1 MVATENRLAPSL
13 RLHFTFDDLLRVSIS
28 EDVRPHVETF
38 FALRSLSGPS
48 TAALA
53 DWAARV
59 RPELAPFRRLLTM
72 LGQWIPSPSVLL
84 RLLRGALQETRAVQL
99 RTGATGEQLR
109 DALSHFWQVALE
121 PFWKR
126 IVAHVRGWQAKLRSQ
141 LAGGGVEDLLSHLPG
156 GGTWQQPVLSLPDEL
171 SADLRLSGQGLHIT
185 SSVFQHRNCRILEGA
200 HGQGRPTL
208 YLQAPLEGGEASA
221 IWEEAGGEE
230 RSLAALMGAA
240 RARVLQALTE
250 RRTTGEL
257 AQLAGISGPGASQH
271 TAVLRKAGLIT
282 TRRER
287 NLAWH
292 ELTPLG
298 RAMLDNLEEFGGMDT
313 AVFVPTVPAQVGR
326 PQYQ

>member
-1 MVATENRLAPSL
+1 MVAPETRLASSL
-13 RLHFTFDDLLRVSIS
+13 RLHFTYDDLLRVSIS
-28 EDVRPHVETF
+28 EEVPPHVETF

-53 DWAARV
+53 DWTARV
-59 RPELAPFRRLLTM
+59 RPELDPFWRLLTL
-72 LGQWIPSPSVLL
+72 LGQCVPRPSTLL
-84 RLLRGALQETRAVQL
+84 RLFAGASQETRALQL

-126 IVAHVRGWQAKLRSQ
+126 IVTHVRGRQTKLRRQ

-156 GGTWQQPVLSLPDEL
+156 GGTWQQPVLSLPDDL
-171 SADLRLSGQGLHIT
+171 SADVPLSGRGLHIT
-185 SSVFQHRNCRILEGA
+185 SSVFLQQRNRRILESTN
-200 HGQGRPTL
+200 GQGRPTL
-208 YLQAPLEGGEASA
+208 YVQAPLEEDEAESV
-221 IWEEAGGEE
+221 WEEAGGEE

-298 RAMLDNLEEFGGMDT
+298 RAMLNNLEAFGRTDI
-313 AVFVPTVPAQVGR
+313 AVRPPSARVPMG
-326 PQYQ
+326 